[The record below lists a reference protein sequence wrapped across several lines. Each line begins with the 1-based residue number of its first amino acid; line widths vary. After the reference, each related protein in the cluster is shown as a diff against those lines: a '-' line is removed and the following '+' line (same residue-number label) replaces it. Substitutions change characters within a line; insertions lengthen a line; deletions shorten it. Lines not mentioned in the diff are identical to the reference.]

1 MIQTHTEATNNRLC
15 DPYQEL
21 ALAIV
26 RQAANDYR
34 SLARRI
40 EATGNE
46 MDQRY
51 LICIAFAQHTTNCFD
66 HIILNLCSA

>member
-26 RQAANDYR
+26 RQAVTIVHWPEG
-34 SLARRI
+34 SKPQ
-40 EATGNE
+40 E
-46 MDQRY
+46 MRWISVTDPKR
-51 LICIAFAQHTTNCFD
+51 
-66 HIILNLCSA
+66 